1 MESTLQSGASR
12 PKWAGRWGMFAAVV
26 AAFATPVAPEASAD
40 EIFHWVDEDGS
51 VHYSD
56 QKPSHDAPVTVIEIE
71 IASAASYDPEDDP
84 YSILNQAART
94 HERWLD
100 LEAARQARAEA
111 REETVVYRDV
121 SQSDYDDDYD
131 GYFRYGTWYPDSVY
145 WPGNG
150 SDYRPGM
157 GRQQIYAL
165 DTLNLLGPRPASI
178 NSWIH
183 QDRVYRSQFLPL
195 VPPPPVV
202 QPLPR

>member
-1 MESTLQSGASR
+1 MSESKCAIRSILL
-12 PKWAGRWGMFAAVV
+12 AAVV
-26 AAFATPVAPEASAD
+26 AAWAAPAARAD

-71 IASAASYDPEDDP
+71 VAPATSYNPEDDP

-111 REETVVYRDV
+111 REEAVVYRDV
-121 SQSDYDDDYD
+121 SQGDYDDDYD
-131 GYFRYGTWYPDSVY
+131 DGFYLGYGSYYPY
-145 WPGNG
+145 YPYRPGDG
-150 SDYRPGM
+150 SGYRPGM

-165 DTLNLLGPRPASI
+165 DTLDLLGPRPSSI
-178 NSWIH
+178 NSGIH

-195 VPPPPVV
+195 VPPPPA
-202 QPLPR
+202 PPRPEPR